1 LGGNYDSKGIVL
13 PKKSIAFMLVI
24 GLLTACGAPEPVQ
37 VGSARAFVG
46 ARIIDGTGGNP
57 IDNGVLVVRDGRIE
71 AVGPT
76 TELTVPEGTTLIDVT
91 GKTIMP
97 GLINTH
103 GHVNGTFG
111 LETDHF
117 TSENLLRQ
125 LRLYA
130 RYGVTT
136 VNSLGGDQ
144 RVSAIIR
151 DAQNT
156 KDLARSRLLIA
167 GSVVSGGTPQA
178 ARAMV
183 EENLALK
190 ADFIKIR
197 VDDGLGRGKKMTR
210 EVYESV
216 IDRAH
221 QAGLPVAAHLVY
233 LEDAIGLAQANVD
246 FIAHSIRDKVVDDG
260 LIALL
265 KEKDITYC
273 PTLMREVS
281 VYAYESIP
289 EFFEDPFFLKAV
301 DPAVIEQ
308 LKNPERM
315 SRIKNSKSAQWF
327 KKHLPTAMENLKKL
341 ADGGV
346 TIAFGTDTGP
356 PGRFQGFFEHMELSL
371 MASAGLSPMQILS
384 SATGDAAEAIGRE
397 DIGTLEPGN
406 WADFL
411 VLTEDPLLDIRNTR
425 SIETVWIAGNMVDGE

>member
-1 LGGNYDSKGIVL
+1 M
-13 PKKSIAFMLVI
+13 PKRSVVFMLAVAF
-24 GLLTACGAPEPVQ
+24 LAACGTPEPVQ
-37 VGSARAFVG
+37 IERVRAFVG

-57 IDNGVLVVRDGRIE
+57 IDDGVLVVRDGRIE
-71 AVGPT
+71 AVGT
-76 TELTVPEGTTLIDVT
+76 SAELTVPEGATLIDVA
-91 GKTIMP
+91 GKTIIP

-103 GHVNGTFG
+103 GHVNGTLG
-111 LETDHF
+111 LETNHF

-144 RVSAIIR
+144 EVSAVIR

-167 GSVVSGGTPQA
+167 GSVVSGDTPQA
-178 ARAMV
+178 AHAMI
-183 EENLALK
+183 EKNLALK

-197 VDDGLGRGKKMTR
+197 VDDGLGRRKKMTP

-233 LEDAIGLAQANVD
+233 LEDAIGLAQADVD
-246 FIAHSIRDKVVDDG
+246 YIAHSIRDEVVDDG

-281 VYAYESIP
+281 VYAYESVP
-289 EFFEDPFFLKAV
+289 DFFEDPFFLKAA

-315 SRIKNSKSAQWF
+315 SRIKNSQNAQWF
-327 KKHLPTAMENLKKL
+327 KKNLSTAMENLRKL
-341 ADGGV
+341 AEGGV

-356 PGRFQGFFEHMELSL
+356 PGRFQGYFEHMELSM

-384 SATGDAAEAIGRE
+384 SATGDAAKAIGRE
-397 DIGTLEPGN
+397 DIGTLESGK

-411 VLTEDPLLDIRNTR
+411 VLAEDPLLNISNTR
-425 SIETVWIAGNMVDGE
+425 SIETVWIAGNKVDGE

>member
-1 LGGNYDSKGIVL
+1 MLAV
-13 PKKSIAFMLVI
+13 AFLA
-24 GLLTACGAPEPVQ
+24 ACGTPEPVQ
-37 VGSARAFVG
+37 IESVRAFVG

-57 IDNGVLVVRDGRIE
+57 IDDGVLVVRDGRIE
-71 AVGPT
+71 AVGT
-76 TELTVPEGTTLIDVT
+76 SAELTVPEGATLIDVA
-91 GKTIMP
+91 GKTIIP

-103 GHVNGTFG
+103 GHVNGTLG
-111 LETDHF
+111 LETNHF

-144 RVSAIIR
+144 EVSAVIR

-167 GSVVSGGTPQA
+167 GSVVSGDTPQA
-178 ARAMV
+178 AHAMI
-183 EENLALK
+183 EKNLALK

-197 VDDGLGRGKKMTR
+197 VDDGLGRRKKMTP

-233 LEDAIGLAQANVD
+233 LEDAIGLAQADVD
-246 FIAHSIRDKVVDDG
+246 YIAHSIRDEVVDDG

-281 VYAYESIP
+281 VYAYESVP
-289 EFFEDPFFLKAV
+289 DFFEDPFFLKAA

-315 SRIKNSKSAQWF
+315 SRIKNSQNAQWF
-327 KKHLPTAMENLKKL
+327 KKNLSTAMENLRKL
-341 ADGGV
+341 AEGGV

-356 PGRFQGFFEHMELSL
+356 PGRFQGYFEHMELSM

-384 SATGDAAEAIGRE
+384 SATGDAAKAIGRE
-397 DIGTLEPGN
+397 DIGTLESGK

-411 VLTEDPLLDIRNTR
+411 VLAEDPLLNISNTR
-425 SIETVWIAGNMVDGE
+425 SIETVWIAGNKVDGE

>member
-1 LGGNYDSKGIVL
+1 MSKRSVAFVL
-13 PKKSIAFMLVI
+13 AVGF
-24 GLLTACGAPEPVQ
+24 LTACGTPEWVQ
-37 VGSARAFVG
+37 LESARVFVG

-57 IDNGVLVVRDGRIE
+57 IDDGVLVVRDGRIE
-71 AVGPT
+71 AVGT
-76 TELTVPEGTTLIDVT
+76 SAELTVPEGATLIDVA
-91 GKTIMP
+91 GKTIIP

-103 GHVNGTFG
+103 GHVNGTLG
-111 LETDHF
+111 LETNHF
-117 TSENLLRQ
+117 TRENLLRQ

-144 RVSAIIR
+144 EVSAVIR

-156 KDLARSRLLIA
+156 KDLRRSRLLIA
-167 GSVVSGGTPQA
+167 GSVVSGSTPEA
-178 ARAMV
+178 AHAMV
-183 EENLALK
+183 EKNLALK

-197 VDDGLGRGKKMTR
+197 VDDGLGRGKKMTP

-233 LEDAIGLAQANVD
+233 LEDAIGLAQADVD
-246 FIAHSIRDKVVDDG
+246 YIAHSIRDKVVDDG

-281 VYAYESIP
+281 VYAYESVP
-289 EFFEDPFFLKAV
+289 DFFEDPFFLKAV

-315 SRIKNSKSAQWF
+315 SRIKNSQSAQWF
-327 KKHLPTAMENLKKL
+327 KKHLSTAMENLRKL

-356 PGRFQGFFEHMELSL
+356 PGRFQGYFEHMELSM

-384 SATGDAAEAIGRE
+384 SATGNAAKAIGRE
-397 DIGTLEPGN
+397 DIGTLESGK

-411 VLTEDPLLDIRNTR
+411 VLEEDPLLDISNTR
-425 SIETVWIAGNMVDGE
+425 SIETVWIAGNKVGDE

>member
-1 LGGNYDSKGIVL
+1 M
-13 PKKSIAFMLVI
+13 PKRFVAVMLAI
-24 GLLTACGAPEPVQ
+24 SFLTACGTPEPVQ
-37 VGSARAFVG
+37 VESAQAFVG
-46 ARIIDGTGGNP
+46 ARIIDGTGENP
-57 IDNGVLVVRDGRIE
+57 IDDGVLVVRDGRIE
-71 AVGPT
+71 AVGT
-76 TELTVPEGTTLIDVT
+76 SAELTVPEGATLIDVA
-91 GKTIMP
+91 GKTIIP

-103 GHVNGTFG
+103 GHVNGTLG
-111 LETDHF
+111 LETNHF
-117 TSENLLRQ
+117 TRENLLRQ

-144 RVSAIIR
+144 EVSAVIR

-156 KDLARSRLLIA
+156 KDLTRSRLLIA
-167 GSVVSGGTPQA
+167 GSVVSGDTPEA
-178 ARAMV
+178 AHAMI
-183 EENLALK
+183 EKNLAFK

-197 VDDGLGRGKKMTR
+197 VDDGLGRGKKMTP

-233 LEDAIGLAQANVD
+233 LEDAIGLAQADVD
-246 FIAHSIRDKVVDDG
+246 YIAHSIRDKVVDDA

-281 VYAYESIP
+281 VYAYESVP
-289 EFFEDPFFLKAV
+289 DFFEDPFFLKAA

-315 SRIKNSKSAQWF
+315 SRIKNSQNAQWF
-327 KKHLPTAMENLKKL
+327 KKHLSTAMENLRKL

-346 TIAFGTDTGP
+346 TIAFGTDTGL
-356 PGRFQGFFEHMELSL
+356 PGRFQGYFEHMELSM

-384 SATGDAAEAIGRE
+384 SATGDAAKAIGRE
-397 DIGTLEPGN
+397 DIGTLESGK

-411 VLTEDPLLDIRNTR
+411 VLAEDPLLDISNTR
-425 SIETVWIAGNMVDGE
+425 SIETVWIAGNKVDDE